1 MFLKIAWAFVV
12 SAGFCYWFLQLIAAI
27 RTLKRV
33 PVLEEVPVHEPP
45 EWPKVSV
52 IMTARNEEKALEKAL
67 TARLRDEYPNV
78 EYIIIDDRSTD
89 RTGSIVDEF
98 AAKDRRVMPLHLR
111 ELPEGWLG
119 KLYALERGAAE
130 ASGDWLLF
138 SDADV
143 HVEQGTLR
151 KAVAYAEGRK
161 IDHLAIFPEIYP
173 VNFVI
178 DILST
183 IFLRMISLGGR
194 LWEVEDPKSRAAIG
208 SGSFN
213 MVRRSAFERSGA
225 FDAIR
230 LDQGDDVALGQ
241 ILKMTGSRQVLLN
254 GRNQIGVVFYNSL
267 REAAVATERPT
278 FTALGNF
285 SFVRLFVAGWIL
297 LLLELS
303 PYLALLQVG
312 FPCGM
317 VIALVMIP
325 LSLAPSVLLNCW
337 FRRQLWLVFFTPIGS
352 IINVYLIWRAG
363 FLGARRGGVY
373 WRGTFYPTAT
383 LRKR

>member
-1 MFLKIAWAFVV
+1 
-12 SAGFCYWFLQLIAAI
+12 
-27 RTLKRV
+27 
-33 PVLEEVPVHEPP
+33 
-45 EWPKVSV
+45 
-52 IMTARNEEKALEKAL
+52 MTARNEERALEKAL
-67 TARLRDEYPNV
+67 TTRLRDEYPNV
-78 EYIIIDDRSTD
+78 EYIIVDDRSTD
-89 RTGSIVDEF
+89 RTGSIINEF
-98 AAKDRRVMPLHLR
+98 AAKDQRVVPLHIK

-130 ASGDWLLF
+130 SSGDWLIF

-151 KAVAYAEGRK
+151 KAVAYAERGN

-173 VNFVI
+173 VNFII

-183 IFLRMISLGGR
+183 IFVRMISLGGR
-194 LWEVEDPKSRAAIG
+194 LWEVEDPKSRTAIG

-213 MVRRSAFERSGA
+213 MVRRSAFARSGA
-225 FDAIR
+225 FESIR

-241 ILKMTGSRQVLLN
+241 ILKKTGSRQALLN

-285 SFVRLFVAGWIL
+285 SFLRLFVAGWIL

-303 PYLALLQVG
+303 PYLVLLPVG
-312 FPCGM
+312 LPHRM
-317 VIALVMIP
+317 VIVLVMIP
-325 LSLAPSVLLNCW
+325 LSLTPSLLLNYW
-337 FRRQLWLVFFTPIGS
+337 FRRRIWSVFFTPIGS
-352 IINVYLIWRAG
+352 IITVYLIWRAG
-363 FLGARRGGVY
+363 FLGVRRGGVH
-373 WRGTFYPTAT
+373 WRGTFYPTAI
-383 LRKR
+383 LRKHQRLKL